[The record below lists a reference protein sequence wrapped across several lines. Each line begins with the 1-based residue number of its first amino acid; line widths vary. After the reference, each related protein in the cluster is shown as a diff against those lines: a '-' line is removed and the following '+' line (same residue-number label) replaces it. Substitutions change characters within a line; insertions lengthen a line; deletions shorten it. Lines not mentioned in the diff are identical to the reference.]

1 MTTLDPSGQP
11 IRVGGLTLRTP
22 GLTGEA
28 TARPPAAERR
38 RAPELESDP
47 LETALRETGVESQRT
62 IELSATGGIPARER
76 TTRSLSHGEAV
87 IEVEVPAPEPNQGQ
101 LVLYRSESGVTT
113 WHLSRAA
120 RGSERAGER
129 TYVIRPIVA
138 SAPAESRT
146 RGVVGAVVKGALK
159 VLVFPLV
166 DRVLGPIAHDFVA
179 KWEKKNRPYRI
190 RTFTP
195 ENFRS
200 PQGTSLKD
208 EDWAALSG
216 ERALLLVHGTFS
228 RTDAAFGDLP
238 LDYVQ
243 TIFQKYQ
250 GRVISFD
257 HPTLSED
264 PRENAEWFVRA
275 LPDGA
280 SLELDI
286 VCHSRGG
293 LVSRMLAEQQGEL
306 SSRGRTVAVRKVIFV
321 GTPNAGTP
329 LTDTSHVGDF
339 LDSYTNTLTFFPS
352 TGVTDVLEAIVT
364 VLKQFAVTAVK
375 SLPGLQSMLPDG
387 DFLRG
392 VNQGE
397 KDDKKYFALSSNF
410 EPADPGLK
418 AYAHDSLMDAIF
430 EAENDLVVP
439 TVGVYE
445 KNGSGFFP
453 IDEKHVFSAR
463 DGIAHTR
470 FFADRTAREKIL
482 DWLSA

>member
-11 IRVGGLTLRTP
+11 VRVGGVTLRTP

-38 RAPELESDP
+38 RGPELTTDL

-62 IELSATGGIPARER
+62 IELSATSEIAAREA
-76 TTRSLSHGEAV
+76 TTRSLSHGRAV
-87 IEVEVPAPEPNQGQ
+87 IEVEVPGPAPDQGQ

-113 WHLSRAA
+113 WHVSPAT
-120 RGSERAGER
+120 RGGENR

-138 SAPAESRT
+138 SPAAESRA
-146 RGVVGAVVKGALK
+146 RGVGGAIVNAVLE

-179 KWEKKNRPYRI
+179 RWEKNYRPYRI

-195 ENFRS
+195 ENYRE
-200 PQGTSLKD
+200 PETPPLEAG
-208 EDWAALSG
+208 DWAALSG
-216 ERALLLVHGTFS
+216 KRTLLLVHGTFS

-238 LDYVQ
+238 VDYVE
-243 TIFQKYQ
+243 TIFRKYE
-250 GRVISFD
+250 GRMISFD

-264 PRENAEWFVRA
+264 PKENAEWFVRA

-293 LVSRMLAEQQGEL
+293 LLSRILAERQREL
-306 SSRGRTVAVRKVIFV
+306 SMGGRTVAVRKVIFV
-321 GTPNAGTP
+321 GTPNAGTV

-339 LDSYTNTLTFFPS
+339 LDSYTNALTFFPS
-352 TGVTDVLEAIVT
+352 TGVTDVLEAIIA

-392 VNQGE
+392 VNTGRKGDE
-397 KDDKKYFALSSNF
+397 KKYFALASNF

-418 AYAHDSLMDAIF
+418 AYAHDSLMDAVF

-439 TVGVYE
+439 TAGVYE

-453 IDEKHVFSAR
+453 IDERHVFSA
-463 DGIAHTR
+463 DAGIAHTG
-470 FFADRTAREKIL
+470 FFADRLARKKIL
-482 DWLSA
+482 DWLEA

>member
-1 MTTLDPSGQP
+1 MTTLDPSGRP
-11 IRVGGLTLRTP
+11 VRVGGVTLRTP

-28 TARPPAAERR
+28 TARPATETRR
-38 RAPELESDP
+38 GPELASDP
-47 LETALRETGVESQRT
+47 LEIALRETGVESERT
-62 IELSATGGIPARER
+62 IELSATSGIAEHEAA
-76 TTRSLSHGEAV
+76 TRSLSHGQAV
-87 IEVEVPAPEPNQGQ
+87 VEVEVPGPAPDQGQ

-113 WHLSRAA
+113 WHLSRAP
-120 RGSERAGER
+120 RGSERTGER

-146 RGVVGAVVKGALK
+146 RGVVGAVVKGSLK

-166 DRVLGPIAHDFVA
+166 DRVLGPIAHDFVGR
-179 KWEKKNRPYRI
+179 WEKKYRPYRI

-195 ENFRS
+195 ESYRS
-200 PQGTSLKD
+200 PEGTSVKD

-216 ERALLLVHGTFS
+216 KRTLLLVHGTFS

-243 TIFQKYQ
+243 TILRKYE

-264 PRENAEWFVRA
+264 PKENAEWFVGA

-293 LVSRMLAEQQGEL
+293 LVSRILAERQSEL
-306 SSRGRTVAVRKVIFV
+306 SMGGRTVAVRKVIFV
-321 GTPNAGTP
+321 GTPNAGTV

-339 LDSYTNTLTFFPS
+339 LDSYTNALTFFPS
-352 TGVTDVLEAIVT
+352 TGVTDVLEAIIT
-364 VLKQFAVTAVK
+364 VLKQLAATAVK

-418 AYAHDSLMDAIF
+418 AYAHDSLMDAVF
-430 EAENDLVVP
+430 KAENDLVVP
-439 TVGVYE
+439 TAGVYE

-470 FFADRTAREKIL
+470 FFADGSARKKIL

>member
-1 MTTLDPSGQP
+1 MTTLDPGGQP
-11 IRVGGLTLRTP
+11 VRVGGVTLRTP

-28 TARPPAAERR
+28 TARPPAAERMR
-38 RAPELESDP
+38 RPDRASDH
-47 LETALRETGVESQRT
+47 LETALEKAGVESQQT
-62 IELSATGGIPARER
+62 IELSATSEIGVREA
-76 TTRSLSHGEAV
+76 TTRSLSHGQAV
-87 IEVEVPAPEPNQGQ
+87 IDLEVPAPPPDQGQ

-120 RGSERAGER
+120 RGPERTGQR

-138 SAPAESRT
+138 SPSAESRT
-146 RGVVGAVVKGALK
+146 RGVVGNVVKAALR
-159 VLVFPLV
+159 VLMFPLV

-179 KWEKKNRPYRI
+179 RWEKKYRPYRI

-195 ENFRS
+195 ENYRA
-200 PQGTSLKD
+200 PEAPPLEAG
-208 EDWAALSG
+208 DWAAWSG
-216 ERALLLVHGTFS
+216 KRTLLLVHGTFS

-238 LDYVQ
+238 RDYVQ
-243 TIFQKYQ
+243 AISRKYD

-264 PRENAEWFVRA
+264 PKENAAWFVRA
-275 LPDGA
+275 LPDEA
-280 SLELDI
+280 SLELDV

-293 LVSRMLAEQQGEL
+293 LVSRMLAERQSEL
-306 SSRGRTVAVRKVIFV
+306 SIGGRTVTVRKVIFV
-321 GTPNAGTP
+321 GTPNAGTV

-339 LDSYTNTLTFFPS
+339 LDSYTNVLTFFPS
-352 TGVTDVLEAIVT
+352 TGVTDVLEAIIT

-392 VNQGE
+392 VNQGK

-439 TVGVYE
+439 TAGVYE

-453 IDEKHVFSAR
+453 IDEKVVFTSDA
-463 DGIAHTR
+463 GIAHTR
-470 FFADRTAREKIL
+470 FFANESARTKIL